1 MSLMFLHASIE
12 MYEELG
18 HFSLWTRELSDSY
31 FHRTAKGFYVLSSI
45 LKKHVLFVKQDK
57 YRERAVQALS
67 GFQIQI
73 NLPLF
78 R

>member
-1 MSLMFLHASIE
+1 MSLMFLHASVE

-45 LKKHVLFVKQDK
+45 LFEETRSICKTRQV
-57 YRERAVQALS
+57 
-67 GFQIQI
+67 
-73 NLPLF
+73 
-78 R
+78 

>member
-1 MSLMFLHASIE
+1 MILIFTEQLKVSTYCPVFC
-12 MYEELG
+12 
-18 HFSLWTRELSDSY
+18 
-31 FHRTAKGFYVLSSI
+31 